1 MIILLINMIILF
13 LYNNEIKII
22 TIHKIKT
29 NIYCTKE
36 EIDEENTSQSKVK
49 KRKFIIIIN

>member
-1 MIILLINMIILF
+1 MIILF